1 MERKEY
7 DFYHMPRKER
17 EAFNKAYKPE
27 EIRAFMEEGKPD
39 DMVDVISTLARF
51 DLNIEPGNEDLV
63 LGEFS
68 TSKFAPQI
76 LMTNTEDGVVM
87 PRSSIGPL
95 LRASWDIALKVFDL
109 WTEDSKREFDEIYR
123 SSTHS

>member
-1 MERKEY
+1 MERGER
-7 DFYHMPRKER
+7 DFYHMPKKER

-27 EIRAFMEEGKPD
+27 EIKAFMDEGNPD
-39 DMVDVISTLARF
+39 DMVNIISVLARF

-68 TSKFAPQI
+68 SSKFAPQI

-87 PRSSIGPL
+87 PRSSVGPL

-109 WTEDSKREFDEIYR
+109 WTSEAKEGFDKIYR
-123 SSTHS
+123 GSTHS